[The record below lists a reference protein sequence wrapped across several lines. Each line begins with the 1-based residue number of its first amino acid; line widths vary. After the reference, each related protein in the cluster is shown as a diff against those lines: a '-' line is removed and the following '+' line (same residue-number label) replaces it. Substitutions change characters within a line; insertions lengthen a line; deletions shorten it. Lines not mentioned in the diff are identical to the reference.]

1 MVDFLTQTFNDL
13 ADFAAWVM
21 GRRPLTT
28 EAAVAFGI
36 WFVWSVLWVTLL
48 NVGP

>member
-1 MVDFLTQTFNDL
+1 MVDFLADYFNDL

-21 GRRPLTT
+21 GRRPLTA

-36 WFVWSVLWVTLL
+36 WFVLSALWAILL
-48 NVGP
+48 